1 MIMSSIQKITD
12 KSTQTQFE
20 KKVLSAIKH
29 LHPYVKHRLYIAES
43 LGILPKN
50 MYTSTGIIDEGILH
64 LYENGYDIDAEAMAV
79 KLNLFKIIDKDLD
92 QLFKNEGFHQ
102 KTMSTHSILID
113 ELDGLNEDYTIDADL
128 DLILKTELNDISY
141 QQDTTEHLFLYN
153 DQDTT
158 ILKAFEMEDL
168 TSKNTKKL
176 FGKFY
181 SWLPMNVSNIVDM
194 YAFGKLNFDE
204 IAKIK
209 QIETNRIKRIFNI
222 VRHSF
227 RNASD

>member
-1 MIMSSIQKITD
+1 MSSIQKITD
-12 KSTQTQFE
+12 KTTQTQFD

-50 MYTSTGIIDEGILH
+50 MYTSNGIIDEGILH
-64 LYENGYDIDAEAMAV
+64 LYENGYNIDSEAMAV
-79 KLNLFKIIDKDLD
+79 KLELFKIIDKDLD
-92 QLFKNEGFHQ
+92 LLFKKEGFHQ
-102 KTMSTHSILID
+102 KTVSTHSILID
-113 ELDGLNEDYTIDADL
+113 ELDRLNEDYTIDADL
-128 DLILKTELNDISY
+128 DLVLNTELNDISY
-141 QQDTTEHLFLYN
+141 KQDTAEHLFLYN

-168 TSKNTKKL
+168 SSKNTKKL

-194 YAFGKLNFDE
+194 YAFGKLNFED

-209 QIETNRIKRIFNI
+209 KIETARVKRIFKM

-227 RNASD
+227 RNSTD

>member
-1 MIMSSIQKITD
+1 MSSIQNITD
-12 KSTQTQFE
+12 KAMKTQFD

-43 LGILPKN
+43 IGILPKN
-50 MYTSTGIIDEGILH
+50 MYTSNGIIDEGILH
-64 LYENGYDIDAEAMAV
+64 LYENGYDIDSEAMAV

-92 QLFKNEGFHQ
+92 QLFKQERFHQ
-102 KTMSTHSILID
+102 KTVSTHSILID
-113 ELDGLNEDYTIDADL
+113 ELDKLNEDYTVDANL
-128 DLILKTELNDISY
+128 DLVLNTELNDISY
-141 QQDTTEHLFLYN
+141 KQDTAEHLFLYN

-168 TSKNTKKL
+168 STKNTKKL
-176 FGKFY
+176 FGQFY

-194 YAFGKLNFDE
+194 YAFGKLNFED

-209 QIETNRIKRIFNI
+209 NIEIARVKRIFNI